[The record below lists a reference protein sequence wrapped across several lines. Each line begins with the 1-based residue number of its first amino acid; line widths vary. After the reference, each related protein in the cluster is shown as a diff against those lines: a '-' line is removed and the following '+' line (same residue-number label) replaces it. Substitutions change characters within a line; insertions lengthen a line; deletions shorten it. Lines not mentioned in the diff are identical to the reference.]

1 MTQNTL
7 SEIRLLVVDD
17 DAPTTL
23 LLKSVLTKE
32 GYSVDVANSAAVA
45 LSLVNGKKY
54 HVVISDVVMPNQDG
68 LELLAELRKR
78 DPLIQVVMMTAG
90 ASMSRTIAALELG
103 AADFVLKPLQM
114 EEMVM
119 IVRLCVAKIKRWH
132 GILRASS
139 HQINLAAVK
148 KGN

>member
-68 LELLAELRKR
+68 L
-78 DPLIQVVMMTAG
+78 
-90 ASMSRTIAALELG
+90 
-103 AADFVLKPLQM
+103 
-114 EEMVM
+114 
-119 IVRLCVAKIKRWH
+119 
-132 GILRASS
+132 
-139 HQINLAAVK
+139 
-148 KGN
+148 

>member
-1 MTQNTL
+1 M
-7 SEIRLLVVDD
+7 
-17 DAPTTL
+17 
-23 LLKSVLTKE
+23 
-32 GYSVDVANSAAVA
+32 DVANAAAVA

-54 HVVISDVVMPNQDG
+54 HVVISDVVMPDQDG

-78 DPLIQVVMMTAG
+78 DPLIQVVMMTEG
-90 ASMSRTIAALELG
+90 ASMSRIIAALELG

-148 KGN
+148 KGD